1 MNTIDTTKLKVG
13 DELTAIASIEIHNSK
28 ALIVGKKYKIT
39 SIDGKWI
46 TIDSEY
52 GEGHLFN
59 LEVLDEYFTLAE
71 ALPSNRLADEP
82 QSEVKKHVYDF
93 KIYNGR
99 VKVYIDGIVAFT
111 FNQLDFSGYYAFK
124 DDTSLYGITI
134 YMNREKASPQ
144 EMDIY
149 FKTKENWKNTLLLL
163 DKNL

>member
-1 MNTIDTTKLKVG
+1 MNKIDTTKLKVG
-13 DELTAIASIEIHNSK
+13 DELTAITSIEIHNSK
-28 ALIVGKKYKIT
+28 ALIVGKNYKIT

-99 VKVYIDGIVAFT
+99 VKIYIDGLVMFS
-111 FNQLDFSGYYAFK
+111 FNQIDFAGYYAFK
-124 DDTSLYGITI
+124 DCTDLYGLTV
-134 YMNREKASPQ
+134 YLNREKAGPM

-149 FKTKENWKNTLLLL
+149 FKGKENWKNVLSLL